1 MKPKAGL
8 APRAM
13 LSFLSDYTLHNVMFG
28 AALIGVISGVL
39 GCFAVLRRQSLL
51 GDTLSHAALPGVC
64 LGFLWSGT
72 RSMESLMA
80 GALLSAALA
89 TLVMLTLTRRTRLK
103 MDAALAVTLSLG
115 FALGVVLLTFIQN
128 RGGAAQAG
136 LDSFLFG
143 QAAATVRADLY
154 PMAAVVVIG
163 LSLVV
168 VFWKPLKLMTFDP
181 EFAAVSGLPV
191 RLLELFLT
199 GMIALAV
206 VVGLQ
211 MVGVILMTAMVI
223 APGAAARQW
232 SASLLSMVLI
242 AAALGALA
250 GVSGGVISALAPG
263 LSTGP
268 VVVLVASAIALFSLL
283 FAPQRGL
290 IPSRWRRYHRRSHT
304 SSDRIL
310 LTVYELAREHG
321 DWSYRVEQG
330 AVDAYYG
337 MVTEPLLN
345 ALAQRDLL
353 AAAEHMP
360 DEGQHWQLTPAG
372 YKYAAARSRAQ
383 NAHWRLRQAG
393 HGS

>member
-1 MKPKAGL
+1 ML
-8 APRAM
+8 A
-13 LSFLSDYTLHNVMFG
+13 FLTDYTLQNVMIG

-64 LGFLWSGT
+64 LGFLIVGT

-80 GALLSAALA
+80 GALVSGLMA
-89 TLVMLTLTRRTRLK
+89 TLLLIALTRHTRLK
-103 MDAALAVTLSLG
+103 MDAALAIILSLG
-115 FALGVVLLTFIQN
+115 FALGVVLLTYIQN

-143 QAAATVRADLY
+143 QAAATARADLY
-154 PMAAVVVIG
+154 PMAIIVAFALALVVI
-163 LSLVV
+163 
-168 VFWKPLKLMTFDP
+168 FWKPLKLMTFDP
-181 EFAAVSGLPV
+181 EYAAVAGLPV

-211 MVGVILMTAMVI
+211 MVGVVLMTAMVI

-232 SASLLSMVLI
+232 CASLLGMLI
-242 AAALGALA
+242 LAAVFGAVA
-250 GVSGGVISALAPG
+250 GITGGVISALAPG

-268 VVVLVASAIALFSLL
+268 VVVLIASAIALFSLL

-290 IPSRWRRYHRRSHT
+290 IPTYWRRRHRLGHT
-304 SSDRIL
+304 SSDRVL

-330 AVDAYYG
+330 AIDAYYG
-337 MVTEPLLN
+337 MLTEPLLL
-345 ALAQRDLL
+345 ALAQRGLL
-353 AAAEHMP
+353 ASAQHMP
-360 DEGQHWQLTPAG
+360 DEGPHWQLTQDG
-372 YKYAAARSRAQ
+372 CEYAASRSAQ
-383 NAHWRLRQAG
+383 RRRDWRLNRAS
-393 HGS
+393 GSP

>member
-136 LDSFLFG
+136 LDSFYL
-143 QAAATVRADLY
+143 VRQ
-154 PMAAVVVIG
+154 P
-163 LSLVV
+163 
-168 VFWKPLKLMTFDP
+168 P
-181 EFAAVSGLPV
+181 
-191 RLLELFLT
+191 RC
-199 GMIALAV
+199 
-206 VVGLQ
+206 
-211 MVGVILMTAMVI
+211 
-223 APGAAARQW
+223 APISTQW
-232 SASLLSMVLI
+232 L
-242 AAALGALA
+242 
-250 GVSGGVISALAPG
+250 
-263 LSTGP
+263 
-268 VVVLVASAIALFSLL
+268 
-283 FAPQRGL
+283 
-290 IPSRWRRYHRRSHT
+290 RS
-304 SSDRIL
+304 
-310 LTVYELAREHG
+310 
-321 DWSYRVEQG
+321 W
-330 AVDAYYG
+330 
-337 MVTEPLLN
+337 
-345 ALAQRDLL
+345 
-353 AAAEHMP
+353 
-360 DEGQHWQLTPAG
+360 
-372 YKYAAARSRAQ
+372 
-383 NAHWRLRQAG
+383 
-393 HGS
+393 

>member
-1 MKPKAGL
+1 
-8 APRAM
+8 M
-13 LSFLSDYTLHNVMFG
+13 LSFLTDYTLQNVMMG
-28 AALIGVISGVL
+28 AALIGIISGVL

-64 LGFLWSGT
+64 LGFLWAGS

-80 GALLSAALA
+80 GALLSGAVA
-89 TLVMLTLTRRTRLK
+89 TVVMLTLTQRTRLK

-143 QAAATVRADLY
+143 QAAATVRGDLY
-154 PMAAVVVIG
+154 PMAFIVFIG

-181 EFAAVSGLPV
+181 EYAAVSGLPV

-232 SASLLSMVLI
+232 SGSLLGMLLL
-242 AAALGALA
+242 AAFFGAMA
-250 GVSGGVISALAPG
+250 GVTGGVISALAPG

-290 IPSRWRRYHRRSHT
+290 IPSRWRRRHKRSHT

-330 AVDAYYG
+330 AIDAYYG
-337 MVTEPLLN
+337 MVTEPLLQ

-353 AAAEHMP
+353 KTADHMP
-360 DEGQHWQLTPAG
+360 DEGRHWQLTHAG
-372 YKYAAARSRAQ
+372 CEYAAARSRVQSRAR
-383 NAHWRLRQAG
+383 RLRQVGRPA
-393 HGS
+393 